1 MWPKTIRRTTLKR
14 ALDRIDEQLI
24 ELLQK
29 NARMSNKELAAKV
42 GLAPSTCFE
51 RVRRLEETGVFIG
64 YHAAVD
70 LKKLGSTLEAMV
82 AVRLT
87 KHSAALVNAFTEH
100 ALSLPEVREVYHV
113 AGINDF
119 MLHVVVK
126 DSDHL
131 RMLVMKDISSRDDI
145 AHVETALVF
154 EHTRNDLLPFE
165 GLDR

>member
-1 MWPKTIRRTTLKR
+1 MKR
-14 ALDRIDEQLI
+14 AFDRIDEQLI
-24 ELLQK
+24 ALLQK
-29 NARMSNKELAAKV
+29 NARMSNKELAAQV

-51 RVRRLEETGVFIG
+51 RVRRLEEAGIFTG

-82 AVRLT
+82 AVRLN
-87 KHSAALVNAFTEH
+87 KHSADLVEAFTGH

-113 AGINDF
+113 AGVNDF
-119 MLHVVVK
+119 MLHVVVQ

-165 GLDR
+165 SARQTGA